1 MIRFPYL
8 RIGNDSYPVI
18 PIRLHGPDGG
28 ILTRALVDSGARIS
42 LFQADLAQAI
52 GVNVESGE
60 PIYLEGIGGRILGY
74 THTLTCGTDGHTF
87 TGRIAF
93 SGELLISFN
102 LPGRQGFFENFAV
115 IFDESGQ
122 EIRLLAE

>member
-18 PIRLHGPDGG
+18 PIRLYGPDGNV
-28 ILTRALVDSGARIS
+28 LTRALLDSGARIS

-52 GVNVESGE
+52 GVDVESGE

-74 THTLTCGTDGHTF
+74 THKEPFSVFTLAIVRF
-87 TGRIAF
+87 
-93 SGELLISFN
+93 
-102 LPGRQGFFENFAV
+102 
-115 IFDESGQ
+115 
-122 EIRLLAE
+122 